1 MSTSDSAPVIAS
13 RADGEDDR
21 FDCVFLPFL
30 RMPGFRDCLNRLAAD
45 VDQRDICQQ
54 PPPCHVMAV
63 ACAPQAPGIGVVCES
78 AMSGFFSRF
87 ATICVVHALAPL
99 AVLVLAP
106 SF

>member
-63 ACAPQAPGIGVVCES
+63 A
-78 AMSGFFSRF
+78 
-87 ATICVVHALAPL
+87 
-99 AVLVLAP
+99 
-106 SF
+106 